1 MSVDHSTGEHKPFV
15 DSAEPMNRA
24 ERMKLL
30 RQLIAEIFEEEVPK

>member
-1 MSVDHSTGEHKPFV
+1 MSVDHPRDGNKPFV
-15 DSAEPMNRA
+15 ESAAPMSRA